1 MFVNGACPLNDI
13 QIKITDDPGT
23 HPAGLAGERNNARL
37 GLWVNLAGWSE
48 ETGAIIS
55 AGEV

>member
-1 MFVNGACPLNDI
+1 MFVNGTCPSNVI
-13 QIKITDDPGT
+13 QLKITDDPGT
-23 HPAGLAGERNNARL
+23 HLASLAGGRNKT
-37 GLWVNLAGWSE
+37 GLDLRVNLAGRSE